1 MVAAHILRLTWTYSR
16 VRIAARVG
24 PLTLLCPLCN
34 SRAGSSLFLI
44 SPAAR
49 RCFMSALNDKA
60 FFVAASAR
68 DTQSKA
74 LMLVSFAGVL
84 FLEVTLNFIASGS
97 TPHSPCA
104 HLERATS
111 AITSKRAG
119 NELDELKRSRR
130 WQLGE
135 DQGESGSALDDLKKV
150 FA

>member
-1 MVAAHILRLTWTYSR
+1 
-16 VRIAARVG
+16 
-24 PLTLLCPLCN
+24 
-34 SRAGSSLFLI
+34 
-44 SPAAR
+44 
-49 RCFMSALNDKA
+49 MSALNDKA

-111 AITSKRAG
+111 AITSKHAG
-119 NELDELKRSRR
+119 NELDELK
-130 WQLGE
+130 
-135 DQGESGSALDDLKKV
+135 DPDAGSLAKIKEKV
-150 FA
+150 EAPSTT